1 VRKPTSASVS
11 RPITNQGQRRF
22 FLCSGSVTGA
32 SVGGGVPPSALAGTG
47 AGTGANAD
55 VSLGGGASPSCAPA
69 AASASPKSSAVCQR
83 RAGSFASAA
92 ITTDS
97 SAGCTSG
104 RIWEIGMGGSDRC
117 LSAIDT
123 ALSPS
128 NGSRPAS
135 IS

>member
-1 VRKPTSASVS
+1 MT
-11 RPITNQGQRRF
+11 TQGQRRF
-22 FLCSGSVTGA
+22 FFCSGFVTGA
-32 SVGGGVPPSALAGTG
+32 RAGGGVSPSTPAGTG
-47 AGTGANAD
+47 AGTGANAE
-55 VSLGGGASPSCAPA
+55 VSPGGGASPSCAPA
-69 AASASPKSSAVCQR
+69 AASAAPKSSADCQR
-83 RAGSFASAA
+83 CAGCFASAA

-104 RIWEIGMGGSDRC
+104 RICEIGVGGSDRC
-117 LSAIDT
+117 LSAIET